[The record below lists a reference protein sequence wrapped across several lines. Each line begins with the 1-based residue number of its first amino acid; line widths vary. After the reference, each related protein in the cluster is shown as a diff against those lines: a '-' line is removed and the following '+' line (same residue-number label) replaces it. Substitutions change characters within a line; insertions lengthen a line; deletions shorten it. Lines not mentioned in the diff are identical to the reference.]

1 MKNFWKYFLIFIGVL
16 VVAFCV
22 ALPFF
27 GMALRVGR
35 AGGFMPMNG
44 LRFGFPFMMSR
55 MGLFRFPMFG
65 IGGLL
70 LVGLVVLVIFGLVS
84 LFRRSSHSNAAN
96 SSAVPA
102 VAQPVQTAAVEP
114 TSVQA
119 VSTTSSCSHCGKPVQ
134 ADWKVCP
141 FCGEKL

>member
-1 MKNFWKYFLIFIGVL
+1 MKNFWKYLLIFIGVL

-44 LRFGFPFMMSR
+44 LRFGFPFMMGR
-55 MGLFRFPMFG
+55 MGFFRIPMFG

-84 LFRRSSHSNAAN
+84 LFRKSSHSNVAN
-96 SSAVPA
+96 SNAVPA
-102 VAQPVQTAAVEP
+102 AVQPVQSAPDAPSSEP
-114 TSVQA
+114 LA
-119 VSTTSSCSHCGKPVQ
+119 STISSCSNCGKPVQ
-134 ADWKVCP
+134 PDWKVCP